1 MSIFFHEQLSD
12 TLDYL
17 YQGGEIIFPLIFV
30 SVWMWYLIV
39 KKLYILNY
47 WKKQRGKN
55 ADEIQSVITDY
66 NADKTYDEKIN
77 RRLLQTIVKKRQQNI
92 ERHVQT
98 IFVLASIA
106 PLLGLLGTVTGMIST
121 FEAISRFGT
130 ANTRAM
136 AAGISEALI
145 TTQIG
150 LIVAV
155 PGLFMGHVIRRK
167 TDAMQ
172 NRMDSFFLNME
183 HRIFFKTKINQE
195 KT

>member
-1 MSIFFHEQLSD
+1 MKIFFHERLSD

-17 YQGGEIIFPLIFV
+17 YQGGDVIFPLIFV
-30 SVWMWYLIV
+30 SVWMWYLII
-39 KKLYILNY
+39 KKLCVLNY

-55 ADEIQSVITDY
+55 SDEIQSVMADY
-66 NADKTYDEKIN
+66 KTHKTPDPKIN
-77 RRLLQTIVKKRQQNI
+77 RRLLETLVKKRQINI

-98 IFVLASIA
+98 IFVLAAIA

-130 ANTRAM
+130 ANARAM

-155 PGLFMGHVIRRK
+155 PGLFMGHMIRRK

-183 HRIFFKTKINQE
+183 HRLFFAAKLSKNQ
-195 KT
+195 K